1 MNKILLVKL
10 SALGDVIFNIP
21 LANTL
26 KENGYEVHWLTTE
39 KGIDLIENNPCSDK
53 TFLLPLYSM
62 RKNFHIKYIFQI
74 IKLIIDLRK
83 EKYDIAF
90 DCQRRLKS
98 MPFMLFSGAKRR
110 IISHH
115 STEYAFLGANEIMP
129 EDKSNLHM
137 VKFNQKYAEY
147 LGLSTDKVKFTLP
160 EESQEIKNKI
170 NQYLNCIDVNK
181 PKVVIAPATTW
192 DAKHW
197 NKENWKQIVEY
208 LKDKCNL
215 IFTGTENDKS
225 LISEIGGDEFIN
237 LAGKTNLKEMIELFR
252 NVDLVI
258 SPDSGSAH
266 LAWACSQPA
275 LIEIFCCTNTR
286 HFGCFGN
293 DEKYITIVGNAS
305 CRPCNRRKCPKETDK
320 NICTKTPL
328 PEDVIKVINTILNL

>member
-1 MNKILLVKL
+1 MKKILLVKL

-26 KENGYEVHWLTTE
+26 KTNGYEVHWLTTE

-53 TFLLPLYSM
+53 TYLLPLYSL
-62 RKNFHIKYIFQI
+62 RNHFHIKYIFQI

-83 EKYDIAF
+83 EQYDIAF

-98 MPFMLFSGAKRR
+98 MPFMLLSGAKRR

-129 EDKSNLHM
+129 EDKSNCHM

-147 LGLSTDKVKFTLP
+147 LGLNIDEIKFTLP
-160 EESQEIKNKI
+160 KQPQEIKDKVNK
-170 NQYLNCIDVNK
+170 YLEHIDNNK

-192 DAKHW
+192 KAKHW
-197 NKENWKQIVEY
+197 DIENWKKVVEF
-208 LKDKCNL
+208 LEDKCNL
-215 IFTGTENDKS
+215 IFTGTNADKE
-225 LISEIGGDEFIN
+225 LISKINGNKFIN
-237 LAGKTNLKEMIELFR
+237 LAGKTNLKEMMEIFR
-252 NVDLVI
+252 HVDLVI

-266 LAWACSQPA
+266 LAWACSKPA

-293 DEKYITIVGNAS
+293 DNKYITIVGNAP
-305 CRPCNRRKCPKETDK
+305 CRPCNKRHCPKETEK
-320 NICTKTPL
+320 NICTKTPS
-328 PEDVIKVINTILNL
+328 PEEVINVINKILKL